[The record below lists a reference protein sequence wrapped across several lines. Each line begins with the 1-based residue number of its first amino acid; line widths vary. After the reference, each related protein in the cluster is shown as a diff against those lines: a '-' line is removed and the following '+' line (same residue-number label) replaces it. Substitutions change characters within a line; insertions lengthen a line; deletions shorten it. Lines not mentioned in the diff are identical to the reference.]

1 MSKALEGRVRM
12 RLTVEEQK
20 LIGTPLSRKDAV
32 LQLLKAA
39 IIDGR
44 LPPGEKLDQN
54 EIAAQLGVSRMPV
67 REALKQLEAEGF
79 VTVYPYR
86 GVEVSRLEPAEIV
99 EMFGIRIALETLAV
113 GRAVSGLKASHLSRM
128 RKILSTM
135 DGLVAD
141 PGEGDPWM
149 GLNHE
154 FHSIVNEA
162 SGWPRLVESIDQF
175 RGNVERYVRCYLAF
189 RGREQSQC
197 EHWELLQACE
207 KRDPA
212 AAQDVIRRHL
222 DNTANALVAA
232 LASSSE
238 TAPRHPV
245 PAE

>member
-1 MSKALEGRVRM
+1 M
-12 RLTVEEQK
+12 RLTAEEQK

-39 IIDGR
+39 IVDGR

-54 EIAAQLGVSRMPV
+54 DIAAQLGVSRMPV
-67 REALKQLEAEGF
+67 REALKQLESEGF

-86 GVEVSRLEPAEIV
+86 GVEVSRLEPSEIV

-113 GRAVSGLKASHLSRM
+113 GRAVAGLKPSHLARM
-128 RKILSTM
+128 RKILGTM
-135 DGLVAD
+135 DNLVAG
-141 PGEGDPWM
+141 PSEGDGWM

-162 SGWPRLVESIDQF
+162 SGWPRLVENIDQF

-189 RGREQSQC
+189 RGREQSQG
-197 EHWELLQACE
+197 EHWELLAACE

-222 DNTANALVAA
+222 DNTAGALVAA
-232 LASSSE
+232 LAHSPD
-238 TAPRHPV
+238 APQRIPT
-245 PAE
+245 PA

>member
-1 MSKALEGRVRM
+1 M
-12 RLTVEEQK
+12 RLTEAEQK
-20 LIGTPLSRKDAV
+20 LIGTPVSRKDAV

-39 IIDGR
+39 IVDGR

-54 EIAAQLGVSRMPV
+54 DIAAQLGVSRMPV

-113 GRAVSGLKASHLSRM
+113 GRAVTSLKPSHLARM
-128 RKILSTM
+128 RKILGVM
-135 DGLVAD
+135 DGLVAT
-141 PGEGDPWM
+141 PEEGDPWM

-189 RGREQSQC
+189 RGRETSQS
-197 EHWELLQACE
+197 EHWELLRACE
-207 KRDPA
+207 TRDPA
-212 AAQDVIRRHL
+212 AAQEVIRRHL

-232 LASSSE
+232 LALSAE
-238 TAPRHPV
+238 TPQRLPT